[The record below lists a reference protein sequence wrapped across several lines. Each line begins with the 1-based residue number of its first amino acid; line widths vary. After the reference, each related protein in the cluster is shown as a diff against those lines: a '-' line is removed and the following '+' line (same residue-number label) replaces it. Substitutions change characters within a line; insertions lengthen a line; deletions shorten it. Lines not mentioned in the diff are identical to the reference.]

1 MSQPQRGISQTKEA
15 LLKTYHKKLKD
26 DVRSMFDNFT
36 EIIRLARVEED
47 SQIAKMTQTEQ
58 DQYEMQVRASN
69 IGRAG
74 ESLMKLVSDLKQFL
88 VLNDFPS
95 VNESISTNTQL
106 YKNIQSECDK
116 TLMNLK
122 DEMSVEL
129 FEFVSLRFL
138 LILIRR
144 L

>member
-1 MSQPQRGISQTKEA
+1 MAQQQRAISQSKEA
-15 LLKTYHKKLKD
+15 LLKIYHKKLKD
-26 DVRSMFDNFT
+26 DIRSMFDNFT

-47 SQIAKMTQTEQ
+47 SQISKTTQTEQ

-116 TLMNLK
+116 TLMTLK

-129 FEFVSLRFL
+129 FELEDEYYSSSYK
-138 LILIRR
+138 
-144 L
+144 

>member
-1 MSQPQRGISQTKEA
+1 
-15 LLKTYHKKLKD
+15 
-26 DVRSMFDNFT
+26 
-36 EIIRLARVEED
+36 
-47 SQIAKMTQTEQ
+47 
-58 DQYEMQVRASN
+58 MQ
-69 IGRAG
+69 GRAG

-95 VNESISTNTQL
+95 VNESITTNTQL

-129 FEFVSLRFL
+129 FELEDEYYSSSYK
-138 LILIRR
+138 
-144 L
+144 

>member
-95 VNESISTNTQL
+95 VNESITTNTQL

-129 FEFVSLRFL
+129 FELEDEYYSSSYK
-138 LILIRR
+138 
-144 L
+144 

>member
-1 MSQPQRGISQTKEA
+1 MSQPQRAISQTKEA

-95 VNESISTNTQL
+95 VNESITTNTQL

-129 FEFVSLRFL
+129 FELEDEYYSSSYK
-138 LILIRR
+138 
-144 L
+144 